1 MATPSLSEAQRKAL
15 DQKFKINAEG
25 EPEMERRINNALRL
39 SEIVLV
45 GHLLES
51 GPTIVRTLV
60 GQQAFD
66 QLTVHLQQS
75 GVPWGTDIEGW
86 RPH

>member
-15 DQKFKINAEG
+15 DHKLVINSKDN
-25 EPEMERRINNALRL
+25 PETVGRINNALRL

-51 GPTIVRTLV
+51 GPAAVRTLV
-60 GQQAFD
+60 GRDTFE
-66 QLTVHLQQS
+66 QLTAHLEQS

>member
-1 MATPSLSEAQRKAL
+1 
-15 DQKFKINAEG
+15 
-25 EPEMERRINNALRL
+25 
-39 SEIVLV
+39 V

-51 GPTIVRTLV
+51 GPAIIRTLV
-60 GQQAFD
+60 GQHAFN
-66 QLTVHLQQS
+66 QLTVHLEQS

>member
-1 MATPSLSEAQRKAL
+1 V
-15 DQKFKINAEG
+15 INSDDD
-25 EPEMERRINNALRL
+25 PETGKRIDNALKI

-51 GPTIVRTLV
+51 GPAAVRALV
-60 GQQAFD
+60 GRDAFG
-66 QLTVHLQQS
+66 QLTAHLEQS